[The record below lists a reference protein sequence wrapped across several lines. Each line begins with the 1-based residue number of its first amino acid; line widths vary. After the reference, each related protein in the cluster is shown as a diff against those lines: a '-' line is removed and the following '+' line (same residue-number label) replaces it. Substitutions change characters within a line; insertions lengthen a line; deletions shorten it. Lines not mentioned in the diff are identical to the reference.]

1 MDVLE
6 FVMIVT
12 EFAATFCYISVL
24 VVAPGIT
31 VTIYKNE
38 WNSHKFIQRKK
49 NACDLLLENR
59 GNIKTAKMSPLQTSL
74 CYQLIP

>member
-6 FVMIVT
+6 FVMTVT

-31 VTIYKNE
+31 VTSYGK
-38 WNSHKFIQRKK
+38 QRK
-49 NACDLLLENR
+49 
-59 GNIKTAKMSPLQTSL
+59 
-74 CYQLIP
+74 Y

>member
-24 VVAPGIT
+24 VVAPDIT
-31 VTIYKNE
+31 VI
-38 WNSHKFIQRKK
+38 S
-49 NACDLLLENR
+49 
-59 GNIKTAKMSPLQTSL
+59 
-74 CYQLIP
+74 